1 MTPDRD
7 LLRGVAWREKQFG
20 DRILLHMAGPML
32 KQVIYYVVLACLA
45 PKEQRI
51 MTHRRGLSMQFQLD
65 LLRESLGEF
74 GLHGSEVI
82 MMVPRHEYLFIS

>member
-1 MTPDRD
+1 MVGDTCRS
-7 LLRGVAWREKQFG
+7 AWREIEKQFG
-20 DRILLHMAGPML
+20 RRLIVSFFTWLLKH
-32 KQVIYYVVLACLA
+32 VIYYVVLACLA

-82 MMVPRHEYLFIS
+82 MMVPRQ